1 MPKYVIAYLGGKQ
14 VVNPDTRA
22 VQMAKWKAW
31 VDGLGSRMVNPG
43 MPLGQGK
50 LVSAYGVSERGPNH
64 LTGFSIVLADNMD
77 AALEITQRC
86 PFLEVGT
93 IEVAEAMEMLKSGGT
108 PHESD

>member
-43 MPLGQGK
+43 MPLGQGRR
-50 LVSAYGVSERGPNH
+50 VSSDGVSERGPDH
-64 LTGFSIVLADNMD
+64 LAGFSIVLADNLD
-77 AALEITQRC
+77 AALDIARHC
-86 PFLEVGT
+86 PFLEIGS
-93 IEVAEAMEMLKSGGT
+93 IEVAEAMEMR
-108 PHESD
+108 